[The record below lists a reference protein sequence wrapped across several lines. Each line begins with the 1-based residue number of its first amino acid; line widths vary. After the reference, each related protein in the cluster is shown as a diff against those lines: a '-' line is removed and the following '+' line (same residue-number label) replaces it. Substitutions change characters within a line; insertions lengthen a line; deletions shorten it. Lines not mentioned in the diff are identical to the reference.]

1 MIKRII
7 FDLDDTLI
15 PWLDDYFIGFIPK
28 MKEYNVI
35 SNIEEMTEFVNIVN
49 EYEKYNSKYD
59 KNLFINFLNKGLNK
73 NIPFEFYS
81 EFEEYLYTC
90 NPKEKDN
97 DVFIIL
103 DYLKDKYELVVLT
116 NFFEVSQ
123 TKRMENYGIKHY
135 FKEIYGGD
143 KYLKPSKESYLMACG
158 KCNPNECIMIGDNY
172 TNDYEGA
179 IKAGL
184 KSIYLNLKD
193 IEVDKDVTSIK
204 SLIELKNIL

>member
-35 SNIEEMTEFVNIVN
+35 DEDYELDKFNKVVNG
-49 EYEKYNSKYD
+49 YEKYNTKYD
-59 KNLFINFLNKGLNK
+59 KEIFINFLNKGLNK
-73 NIPFEFYS
+73 NIPIEFYN

-90 NPKEKDN
+90 NPKEKDT
-97 DVFIIL
+97 DVFKIL

-143 KYLKPSKESYLMACG
+143 KYLKPNKESYLMACG
-158 KCNPNECIMIGDNY
+158 ENKPSECIMIGDNY
-172 TNDYEGA
+172 INDYCGA

-184 KSIYLNLKD
+184 KAIYLNKKNKEL
-193 IEVDKDVTSIK
+193 DKDVTSVN
-204 SLIELKNIL
+204 SLIELKDIL

>member
-35 SNIEEMTEFVNIVN
+35 SNIEEMIEFVNIVN
-49 EYEKYNSKYD
+49 EYENYHSRYDDELFVKYVNERM
-59 KNLFINFLNKGLNK
+59 NKD
-73 NIPFEFYS
+73 IPNEFY
-81 EFEEYLYTC
+81 EDFKNYFYNC
-90 NPKEKDN
+90 IPKEIDN
-97 DVFIIL
+97 NVFEIL
-103 DYLKDKYELVVLT
+103 EYLKDKYELIVLT
-116 NFFEVSQ
+116 NFFEDHQ
-123 TKRMENYGIKHY
+123 IKRLEGYGIKDY

-158 KCNPNECIMIGDNY
+158 DCKPNECIMIGDNY

-184 KSIYLNLKD
+184 KAIYLNLKD
-193 IEVDKDVTSIK
+193 IEVDKGVTSIK